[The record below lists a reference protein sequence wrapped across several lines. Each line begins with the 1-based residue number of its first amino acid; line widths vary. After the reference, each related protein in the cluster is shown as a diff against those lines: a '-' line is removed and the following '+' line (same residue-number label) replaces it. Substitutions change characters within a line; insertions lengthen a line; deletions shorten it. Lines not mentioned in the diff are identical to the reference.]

1 VVGID
6 FGGKQMNLSSLLVF
20 VKGGKATQSLYSGAA
35 SLMKRKVLVT
45 IGSLKKRKIE
55 SFHRR
60 LTMR

>member
-1 VVGID
+1 
-6 FGGKQMNLSSLLVF
+6 MNLSSLLVF